1 MLYSKSINNK
11 KGLLVFRN
19 MSDAIDVRNRE
30 LSSIDSF
37 VVSEAYRN
45 DLRGILISEG
55 EINSRI
61 EKLGEEI
68 AQDYSHG
75 FIAYCVLDG
84 AMKFFTKLLS
94 YEKMPHPIVRSGTAK
109 SYGTGTKS
117 SKLSSRINFSGIRN
131 REVLLVEDIVDSGKT
146 LSYLITEAKKHRPK
160 KLSIACLLDKPSR
173 REEDIEIDYVGFII
187 PDEFVV
193 GYGMDFNDRYRYL
206 NHLGVLKPEIY
217 K

>member
-1 MLYSKSINNK
+1 MSVPIDLINEY
-11 KGLLVFRN
+11 LR
-19 MSDAIDVRNRE
+19 DV
-30 LSSIDSF
+30 DSY
-37 VVSEAYRN
+37 VVNENYKN
-45 DLRGILISEG
+45 DLQGILISEG
-55 EINSRI
+55 DIQSRI
-61 EKLGEEI
+61 ERLSQEI
-68 AQDYSHG
+68 AQDFSPH

-94 YEKMPHPIVRSGTAK
+94 YEKMPPPIVRSGTAK
-109 SYGTGTKS
+109 SRSGTESG
-117 SKLSSRINFSGIRN
+117 KLKSRINFSDIRSK
-131 REVLLVEDIVDSGKT
+131 EVLLVEDIVDSGKT
-146 LSYLITEAKKHRPK
+146 LSYLIKAAKKHKPK

-173 REEDIEIDYVGFII
+173 REEDIVIDYVGFII